1 VRIGPTGQADTPTH
15 GPQLGSRLTV
25 AGWQAVVL
33 SVMGTMVLAGAA
45 AGAVLLNRTDAVT
58 RELTD
63 DIQPARVSA
72 YQLQGA
78 LRDQETSLRGYVIAA
93 DGQFLAPYVDGQRAE
108 RQAVEDITARLRDRV
123 DLIADLTAI
132 ERAGAAWRST
142 YAQPLI
148 GSVIPG
154 APNVVNASTAER
166 GKIEFDHIRVL
177 FDTQN
182 ADLAAA
188 RTVAVNQLDA
198 MRSWRD
204 RILIAMVAV
213 FIAGAI
219 LLGLLMRRAVTRPL
233 AVLAASCRQIA
244 GGDFAYRID
253 ARGAKDIR
261 AIAGDVENMRG
272 RIVTELD
279 ISRSDR
285 ARLAMQAEALD
296 ARAVELRRSNAELEQ
311 FAYVASHD
319 LQEPLRKVA
328 SFCQLLEQR
337 YGGALDE
344 RGIEYIGFAV
354 DGAKR
359 MQVLINDLLTFSR
372 VGRVAVTH
380 ATVDLDATLDTAL
393 GNLAAAIEESK
404 AQIVRRGG
412 PLPQVIGDAT
422 LVTMLWQNLIGNAVK
437 FQREDRVPHVVIDC
451 ERGTG
456 DHDDHWMFSVTDN
469 GIGIAPEFAEK
480 VFVIFQRLHGRDA
493 YTGTGIGLAVC
504 KKIVELHGGTIGID
518 TSNSSGSR
526 FWFTLPIAADSDE
539 TPVGATE
546 GAHR

>member
-1 VRIGPTGQADTPTH
+1 MESTGQANTPTD

-25 AGWQAVVL
+25 AGWQTVVL
-33 SVMGTMVLAGAA
+33 SVMGTVVLAGAA
-45 AGAVLLNRTDAVT
+45 TGAALMDRTDAVT

-78 LRDQETSLRGYVIAA
+78 LRDQETALRGYVIAA
-93 DGQFLAPYVDGQRAE
+93 DRQFLAPYVEGQRVE
-108 RQAVEDITARLRDRV
+108 QQAAEDITARLGNRL
-123 DLIADLTAI
+123 DLVADLTAI
-132 ERAGAAWRST
+132 GRAGAAWRGT

-148 GSVIPG
+148 SSVIPG
-154 APNVVNASTAER
+154 APNVVNTATAER
-166 GKIEFDHIRVL
+166 GKAEFDRIRVL
-177 FDTQN
+177 FDRQN

-188 RTVAVNQLDA
+188 QSVAVNQLEA

-204 RILIAMVAV
+204 RILVAIV
-213 FIAGAI
+213 AAFIAGAI
-219 LLGLLMRRAVTRPL
+219 LLWLLMRRAVIRPL
-233 AVLAASCRQIA
+233 DLLAASCRRVA
-244 GGDFAYRID
+244 GGDFAHSIV
-253 ARGAKDIR
+253 ARGSKDIR

-285 ARLAMQAEALD
+285 ARLATQTEVLD
-296 ARAVELRRSNAELEQ
+296 AQAVELRRSNAELEQ

-337 YGGALDE
+337 YGDALDE
-344 RGIEYIGFAV
+344 RGVEYIGFAV

-372 VGRVAVTH
+372 VGRLNVTR
-380 ATVDLDATLDTAL
+380 ATVDLDATLGTAL
-393 GNLAAAIEESK
+393 ANLAAAIEESE

-422 LVTMLWQNLIGNAVK
+422 LVTMLWQNLIGNAIK
-437 FQREDRVPHVVIDC
+437 FRREDRVPHVAIDC
-451 ERGTG
+451 ERGAG
-456 DHDDHWMFSVTDN
+456 DHDGHWMFSVTDN
-469 GIGIAPEFAEK
+469 GIGIAPEFAAK

-518 TSNSSGSR
+518 TGNSGGSR
-526 FWFTLPIAADSDE
+526 FWFTLPIAADRGE

>member
-1 VRIGPTGQADTPTH
+1 VIGAD
-15 GPQLGSRLTV
+15 R
-25 AGWQAVVL
+25 
-33 SVMGTMVLAGAA
+33 
-45 AGAVLLNRTDAVT
+45 
-58 RELTD
+58 
-63 DIQPARVSA
+63 
-72 YQLQGA
+72 
-78 LRDQETSLRGYVIAA
+78 
-93 DGQFLAPYVDGQRAE
+93 QFLAPYADGQRVE
-108 RQAVEDITARLRDRV
+108 QQAAQDITARLGDRV
-123 DLIADLTAI
+123 DLIADLIAI

-148 GSVIPG
+148 SSVIPG
-154 APNVVNASTAER
+154 APNVVNASTAAR
-166 GKIEFDHIRVL
+166 GKAEFDRIRGL

-188 RTVAVNQLDA
+188 RTAAVNELDA

-204 RILIAMVAV
+204 RILIAMVAA
-213 FIAGAI
+213 FIAGTI

-233 AVLAASCRQIA
+233 AVLAASCRRIA
-244 GGDFAYRID
+244 RGDFAHSID

-261 AIAGDVENMRG
+261 AIAGDVENMRE

-285 ARLAMQAEALD
+285 ARLALQTEVLD
-296 ARAVELRRSNAELEQ
+296 VQAVELRRSNAELEQ

-337 YGGALDE
+337 YGTELDE

-372 VGRVAVTH
+372 VGRLNVTR

-404 AQIVRRGG
+404 AQIVRRSG

-437 FQREDRVPHVVIDC
+437 FRREDRVPHIVIDC
-451 ERGTG
+451 EPGTG
-456 DHDDHWMFSVTDN
+456 DHDGHWMFSVTDN
-469 GIGIAPEFAEK
+469 GIGVAPEFAAK

-504 KKIVELHGGTIGID
+504 KKIVELLGGTIGID
-518 TSNSSGSR
+518 TGNSSGSR

>member
-1 VRIGPTGQADTPTH
+1 VRIGPTAQANTPAH
-15 GPQLGSRLTV
+15 APQLGSRLTV
-25 AGWQAVVL
+25 AGWQNLVL
-33 SVMGTMVLAGAA
+33 AVMGMAVLAGAA
-45 AGAVLLNRTDAVT
+45 IGAVLLIRTDAVT

-63 DIQPARVSA
+63 DILPARVSA

-93 DGQFLAPYVDGQRAE
+93 DRQFLTPYVAGE
-108 RQAVEDITARLRDRV
+108 RVEQQAAQDITAQLGDRV

-148 GSVIPG
+148 SSVIPG
-154 APNVVNASTAER
+154 APNVVNPYTADR
-166 GKIEFDHIRVL
+166 GKAEFDQIRAL

-182 ADLAAA
+182 AHLAAA
-188 RTVAVNQLDA
+188 RTVAVNELDA

-204 RILIAMVAV
+204 RVLIGMVAV
-213 FIAGAI
+213 FAAGAI
-219 LLGLLMRRAVTRPL
+219 LLALLMRRAVTRPL
-233 AVLAASCRQIA
+233 AVLAASCRRIA
-244 GGDFAYRID
+244 AGNFAESI
-253 ARGAKDIR
+253 AVRGSKDIR

-272 RIVTELD
+272 RIVAELD
-279 ISRSDR
+279 VSRSDQ
-285 ARLAMQAEALD
+285 ARLAMQAQALNTQ
-296 ARAVELRRSNAELEQ
+296 AVELRRSNAELEQ

-319 LQEPLRKVA
+319 LQEPLRKVT
-328 SFCQLLEQR
+328 SFCQLLEKR
-337 YGGALDE
+337 YGSALDE

-372 VGRVAVTH
+372 VGRLTVTH
-380 ATVDLDATLDTAL
+380 ATVALDTTLDTAL
-393 GNLAAAIEESK
+393 GNLAAAIEESG
-404 AQIVRRGG
+404 AQIKRRDG
-412 PLPQVIGDAT
+412 PLPQVTGDAT
-422 LVTMLWQNLIGNAVK
+422 LMTMLWQNLIGNAVK
-437 FQREDRVPHVVIDC
+437 FRREDHAPRVIIDC

-456 DHDDHWMFSVTDN
+456 DHDGYWVFGVTDN

-493 YTGTGIGLAVC
+493 YAGTGIGLALC
-504 KKIVELHGGTIGID
+504 KKIVELHGGIIGID
-518 TSNSSGSR
+518 TSNSSGTR
-526 FWFTLPIAADSDE
+526 FWFTLPITAASDE
-539 TPVGATE
+539 TPIGAAE

>member
-1 VRIGPTGQADTPTH
+1 VNA
-15 GPQLGSRLTV
+15 
-25 AGWQAVVL
+25 
-33 SVMGTMVLAGAA
+33 
-45 AGAVLLNRTDAVT
+45 
-58 RELTD
+58 
-63 DIQPARVSA
+63 
-72 YQLQGA
+72 
-78 LRDQETSLRGYVIAA
+78 
-93 DGQFLAPYVDGQRAE
+93 
-108 RQAVEDITARLRDRV
+108 
-123 DLIADLTAI
+123 LTAD
-132 ERAGAAWRST
+132 
-142 YAQPLI
+142 
-148 GSVIPG
+148 
-154 APNVVNASTAER
+154 R
-166 GKIEFDHIRVL
+166 GKAEFDSIRAL

-188 RTVAVNQLDA
+188 RAVAVNELDA

-233 AVLAASCRQIA
+233 AVLAASCRRIA
-244 GGDFAYRID
+244 GGDFAHSIVV
-253 ARGAKDIR
+253 RGSKDIR

-272 RIVTELD
+272 RIMTELD
-279 ISRSDR
+279 ISQSDR
-285 ARLAMQAEALD
+285 ARLAMQAEVLD
-296 ARAVELRRSNAELEQ
+296 ERAVELRRSNAELEQ

-319 LQEPLRKVA
+319 LQEPLRKLA

-337 YGGALDE
+337 YGGSLDE

-354 DGAKR
+354 DGAER

-372 VGRVAVTH
+372 VGRLNVTR
-380 ATVDLDATLDTAL
+380 ATVDLDETLETAL
-393 GNLAAAIEESK
+393 GNLAAAIEECE

-437 FQREDRVPHVVIDC
+437 FRREDRVPHVVIDW
-451 ERGTG
+451 ERGTC
-456 DHDDHWMFSVTDN
+456 DHDGHWMFSVTDN

-526 FWFTLPIAADSDE
+526 FWFTLPVAADRDE
-539 TPVGATE
+539 TPVGAAE

>member
-1 VRIGPTGQADTPTH
+1 MGPTRQADTTSD
-15 GPQLGSRLTV
+15 GRQLGSRLTV

-33 SVMGTMVLAGAA
+33 SVMGTVVLAGAA
-45 AGAVLLNRTDAVT
+45 AGAVLLSRTDAVT

-78 LRDQETSLRGYVIAA
+78 LRDQETALRGYVIAA
-93 DGQFLAPYVDGQRAE
+93 DRQFLTPYLDGQRVE
-108 RQAVEDITARLRDRV
+108 QQAAEDITARLGARV

-132 ERAGAAWRST
+132 ERAGTAWRST

-148 GSVIPG
+148 NSVIPG
-154 APNVVNASTAER
+154 APNVVNAPTAAR
-166 GKIEFDHIRVL
+166 GKAEFDRIRGL

-188 RTVAVNQLDA
+188 RTAAVHQLDA

-204 RILIAMVAV
+204 RILVAMVAA

-219 LLGLLMRRAVTRPL
+219 LLGLLMRRAVTRPV
-233 AVLAASCRQIA
+233 AVLAASCRRIA
-244 GGDFAYRID
+244 TGDFAHSID

-261 AIAGDVENMRG
+261 AIAGDVENMRE

-285 ARLAMQAEALD
+285 ARLARQTQVLD
-296 ARAVELRRSNAELEQ
+296 SQAVELRRSNAELEQ

-337 YGGALDE
+337 YGSALDE
-344 RGIEYIGFAV
+344 RGIQYIGFAV

-372 VGRVAVTH
+372 VGRLNVTL

-393 GNLAAAIEESK
+393 GNLAAAIEESQ
-404 AQIVRRGG
+404 AQIVRRDG
-412 PLPQVIGDAT
+412 PLPHVIGDAT
-422 LVTMLWQNLIGNAVK
+422 LVTMLWQNLIGNAIK
-437 FQREDRVPHVVIDC
+437 FRHEDRVPHIVIDC

-456 DHDDHWMFSVTDN
+456 DHNGQWMFSVTDN

-480 VFVIFQRLHGRDA
+480 VFVIFQRLHGRDT

-504 KKIVELHGGTIGID
+504 KKIVELLGGTIGID
-518 TSNSSGSR
+518 TGNSSGSR

>member
-1 VRIGPTGQADTPTH
+1 MTMGPTGQADTTTD
-15 GPQLGSRLTV
+15 GPQLASRLTV

-33 SVMGTMVLAGAA
+33 SVMGTVVLAGAA
-45 AGAVLLNRTDAVT
+45 AGAVLLHRTDAVT

-72 YQLQGA
+72 YQLQCA
-78 LRDQETSLRGYVIAA
+78 LRDQETALRGYVIAA
-93 DGQFLAPYVDGQRAE
+93 DRQFLAPYVDGQRVE
-108 RQAVEDITARLRDRV
+108 QQAAEDITARLGDRV
-123 DLIADLTAI
+123 NLIADLTAI

-148 GSVIPG
+148 SSVIPG
-154 APNVVNASTAER
+154 EPNVVNASIVDR
-166 GKIEFDHIRVL
+166 GKAEFDGIRVL

-198 MRSWRD
+198 MRGWRD

-233 AVLAASCRQIA
+233 AVLAASCRRIA
-244 GGDFAYRID
+244 GGDFAHSIVV
-253 ARGAKDIR
+253 RGSKDIR

-279 ISRSDR
+279 MSRSDR
-285 ARLAMQAEALD
+285 ARLAMQADALD
-296 ARAVELRRSNAELEQ
+296 AQAVELRRSNAELEQ

-337 YGGALDE
+337 YGSALDE
-344 RGIEYIGFAV
+344 RGVEYIGFAV

-372 VGRVAVTH
+372 VGRLNVTH
-380 ATVDLDATLDTAL
+380 ATVGLDTTLETAL
-393 GNLAAAIEESK
+393 GNLAAAIEESG
-404 AQIVRRGG
+404 AQIVRPDG
-412 PLPQVIGDAT
+412 PLPHLMGDAT
-422 LVTMLWQNLIGNAVK
+422 LMTMLWQNLIGNAVK
-437 FQREDRVPHVVIDC
+437 FRRQDRAPRVLIDC

-456 DHDDHWMFSVTDN
+456 DHDGHWIFTLTDN
-469 GIGIAPEFAEK
+469 GIGVAPEFADK

-493 YTGTGIGLAVC
+493 YAGTGIGLALC
-504 KKIVELHGGTIGID
+504 KKIVELHGGTIAID
-518 TSNSSGSR
+518 TTISSGTR
-526 FWFTLPIAADSDE
+526 VWFTLPITAASDQ
-539 TPVGATE
+539 PGVGAAE
-546 GAHR
+546 GAQR

>member
-1 VRIGPTGQADTPTH
+1 
-15 GPQLGSRLTV
+15 
-25 AGWQAVVL
+25 
-33 SVMGTMVLAGAA
+33 
-45 AGAVLLNRTDAVT
+45 
-58 RELTD
+58 
-63 DIQPARVSA
+63 
-72 YQLQGA
+72 
-78 LRDQETSLRGYVIAA
+78 
-93 DGQFLAPYVDGQRAE
+93 
-108 RQAVEDITARLRDRV
+108 
-123 DLIADLTAI
+123 
-132 ERAGAAWRST
+132 
-142 YAQPLI
+142 
-148 GSVIPG
+148 
-154 APNVVNASTAER
+154 
-166 GKIEFDHIRVL
+166 
-177 FDTQN
+177 
-182 ADLAAA
+182 
-188 RTVAVNQLDA
+188 

-204 RILIAMVAV
+204 RILVAIV
-213 FIAGAI
+213 AAFLAGTI

-233 AVLAASCRQIA
+233 AVLAASCRRIA
-244 GGDFAYRID
+244 GGDFAHSIV
-253 ARGAKDIR
+253 ARGSKDIR

-285 ARLAMQAEALD
+285 ARLD
-296 ARAVELRRSNAELEQ
+296 AQAVELRRSNAELEQ

-337 YGGALDE
+337 YGSALDE

-372 VGRVAVTH
+372 VGRLNVTR

-393 GNLAAAIEESK
+393 GNLAAAIEESN

-412 PLPQVIGDAT
+412 PLPQIIGDAT
-422 LVTMLWQNLIGNAVK
+422 LVAMLWQNLIGNAVK
-437 FQREDRVPHVVIDC
+437 FRREDRVPHIVIDR
-451 ERGTG
+451 ERGSG
-456 DHDDHWMFSVTDN
+456 EHDGHWIFSVTDN

-518 TSNSSGSR
+518 TGNSSGSR

-539 TPVGATE
+539 IPVGATE

>member
-1 VRIGPTGQADTPTH
+1 VSMGSTGQADTPLQ
-15 GPQLGSRLTV
+15 GPQLGSRLTA
-25 AGWQAVVL
+25 AGWQNVVL
-33 SVMGTMVLAGAA
+33 LVMGTVVLAGAT
-45 AGAVLLNRTDAVT
+45 AGAVLLHRTDAVT

-78 LRDQETSLRGYVIAA
+78 LRDQETALRGYVIAA
-93 DGQFLAPYVDGQRAE
+93 DRQFLAPYVDGQRVE
-108 RQAVEDITARLRDRV
+108 QQAAEDITARLGARV
-123 DLIADLTAI
+123 DLISDLTAI

-148 GSVIPG
+148 NSVIPG
-154 APNVVNASTAER
+154 EPNVVDASTAGR
-166 GKIEFDHIRVL
+166 GKAEFDRIRVL
-177 FDTQN
+177 FDAQN

-188 RTVAVNQLDA
+188 RTAAVNVLDA

-204 RILIAMVAV
+204 RILIVMVAV
-213 FIAGAI
+213 FLAGAI

-233 AVLAASCRQIA
+233 AVLAASCRRIA
-244 GGDFAYRID
+244 GGDFAHRIVV
-253 ARGAKDIR
+253 RGSKDIR
-261 AIAGDVENMRG
+261 AIASDVENMRR

-279 ISRSDR
+279 ISQSDR
-285 ARLAMQAEALD
+285 ARLAMQTEVLD
-296 ARAVELRRSNAELEQ
+296 AQAVELRRSNAELEQ

-337 YGGALDE
+337 YGSELDE

-372 VGRVAVTH
+372 VGRLNVTR
-380 ATVDLDATLDTAL
+380 ATVDLDAILETAL

-437 FQREDRVPHVVIDC
+437 FRREDRVPHILIDY

-456 DHDDHWMFSVTDN
+456 DHDGNWVFSVTDN
-469 GIGIAPEFAEK
+469 GIGIAPEFAAK

-518 TSNSSGSR
+518 AGNSGGSR
-526 FWFTLPIAADSDE
+526 FWFTLPIGADSDE

>member
-1 VRIGPTGQADTPTH
+1 MGSTGQPDTSTH
-15 GPQLGSRLTV
+15 GTQLGSRLTV

-33 SVMGTMVLAGAA
+33 SVMGLLVLAGALT
-45 AGAVLLNRTDAVT
+45 GAVLLKRTDAVT

-63 DIQPARVSA
+63 NILPARVSA

-78 LRDQETSLRGYVIAA
+78 LRDQETALRGYLIAA
-93 DGQFLAPYVDGQRAE
+93 DRQFLAPYIDGQRVEHQSA
-108 RQAVEDITARLRDRV
+108 EDITARLGDRG

-132 ERAGAAWRST
+132 ERAAATWRSG
-142 YAQPLI
+142 YAEPLI
-148 GSVIPG
+148 SAVIPG
-154 APNVVNASTAER
+154 APNVVNPSIADR
-166 GKIEFDHIRVL
+166 GKAEFDGIRVL

-188 RTVAVNQLDA
+188 RTVAVNELDA
-198 MRSWRD
+198 MRGWRN

-213 FIAGAI
+213 SIAGAI

-233 AVLAASCRQIA
+233 AVLATSCRRIA
-244 GGDFAYRID
+244 GGDFAHSIVV
-253 ARGAKDIR
+253 RGSKDIR

-285 ARLAMQAEALD
+285 ARLAMQTEVLD
-296 ARAVELRRSNAELEQ
+296 AQAVELRRSNAELEQ

-337 YGGALDE
+337 YGSALDE

-354 DGAKR
+354 DGANR

-372 VGRVAVTH
+372 VGRLKATRT
-380 ATVDLDATLDTAL
+380 TVDLDATLETAL
-393 GNLAAAIEESK
+393 GNLAAAIEESN
-404 AQIVRRGG
+404 AQIVRRDG
-412 PLPQVIGDAT
+412 PLPQVIGDPT
-422 LVTMLWQNLIGNAVK
+422 LVAMLWQNLIGNAVK
-437 FQREDRVPHVVIDC
+437 FRREDRVPHVVIDC

-493 YTGTGIGLAVC
+493 YTGTGIGLALC

-518 TSNSSGSR
+518 TSNSGGSR

-539 TPVGATE
+539 TTGGATE